1 MAEDNIGGFLGAIE
15 ELKKKLGSGGLIDAF
30 DELSTQITT
39 INGKFLESRT
49 RVLELSVAVSDSAAG
64 IARLGGDLEK
74 VGETIADIAEGSRR
88 NVVENYQTI
97 QEIYAASQL
106 IGRDSQFIT
115 ERFNQVGQQIDT
127 IGESVAESILYV
139 QSIGGNAREIFTDVL
154 MDMTLMNR
162 FNFADG
168 VVGLT
173 KMAAQASMLRFDMS
187 NTKAL
192 ADKVIDPEGAIEVA
206 SAMQRLGVTAGR
218 LVDPFALMNDAIN
231 DPGGLQD
238 SVIKLAQSYVQFDEK
253 TKRFE
258 INPYGIRM
266 LREIAPALQTT
277 TEELS
282 KAAIAS
288 ADLGNRLSEINMN
301 ITGSEE
307 DKMLVA
313 NLAKRDKQGDI
324 SVSIR
329 DEKGGEQM
337 VKLRDVTQE
346 QFDKLVK
353 QSETNALTVEQMQR
367 EQLSLDKLMQADT
380 AASAEYLRMIAVGQT
395 GFRRGAEDIRGVYED
410 VTRAVRGS
418 VPSTEEMRK
427 MFEGV
432 GDNIKSL
439 VRNAITETD
448 PIKKERAIGKALD
461 ELANVT
467 DKSGKASAEMLKNM
481 LSRLGTDMPKAPLSS
496 IGTSYQNLTDSIRE
510 LTGVVKK
517 GSQTDVSGNVNVGG
531 EVNINVS
538 TPLGVE
544 KAQIESIFRDREFQ
558 NKLHEIIRD
567 RMSEEI
573 KKR

>member
-30 DELSTQITT
+30 NELSTQITT

-573 KKR
+573 KKP